1 MPEANFKCTSVEWAK
16 LITDVSIETMERMLR
31 AEVEHVV
38 LQDGLNICLTKE
50 DAGSADF
57 NTMRKH
63 CLIAFFPH
71 SATRSEQ
78 EEAMK

>member
-1 MPEANFKCTSVEWAK
+1 MLEANCKCTDVEWVR

-38 LQDGLNICLTKE
+38 LQDGLKIFLTKE
-50 DAGSADF
+50 DTGSADF
-57 NTMRKH
+57 NTMRKY

-71 SATRSEQ
+71 NATRS
-78 EEAMK
+78 KRVGR

>member
-1 MPEANFKCTSVEWAK
+1 MILPEANCKCTNVEWVK

-38 LQDGLNICLTKE
+38 LQDGLKMFLTKE

-63 CLIAFFPH
+63 CPIALSHTMLRGRNGRRP
-71 SATRSEQ
+71 
-78 EEAMK
+78 